1 MSSRTGVSRRS
12 ALKLAG
18 GSLSSGVVVG
28 TAAGTDGGDDTVR
41 VNVGYA
47 SPSGRK
53 AAADRAE
60 AIYHDLQIDV
70 LTIVVDRNAIPGL
83 RQRRDIRFVEDDIEL
98 EAIAQE
104 TPWGIDRVD
113 AEVAHANGDT
123 GDGVDVAIIDTGI
136 DRDHPDLAA
145 NVGEGVTIVAGT
157 NSLDGDDDNG
167 HGTHC
172 AGIADAVD
180 NSEGV
185 VGVSTTATLHPVKVL
200 SATGAGLT
208 SDVAKG
214 IEYTA
219 DQGWDVGSLS
229 LGGGDSRTLEEA
241 CRYAYSKNVV
251 LVAAAGND
259 GPCSDCVSY
268 PAAYSECMAVS
279 ATSKDDSLAGF
290 SSAGP
295 QVEIAAPGDGIYS
308 TYLGGYETLSGTS
321 MACPHVSGAA
331 AQVIADGT
339 TDNDTV
345 RSELKDAAE
354 DIGLSSD
361 ESGAGLLDVAAVLAP
376 DPSDDP

>member
-1 MSSRTGVSRRS
+1 MSSRTGVSRRR
-12 ALKLAG
+12 ALKLVG
-18 GSLSSGVVVG
+18 GSLSSGVVTG
-28 TAAGTDGGDDTVR
+28 TVAGTPGGDDTVR

-70 LTIVVDRNAIPGL
+70 LTIEVDRNAIHGL
-83 RQRRDIRFVEDDIEL
+83 RQRRDVRFVEDDVEV

-157 NSLDGDDDNG
+157 TSLDGDDDNG

-185 VGVSTTATLHPVKVL
+185 IGVSTTATLHPVKVL
-200 SATGAGLT
+200 SATGTGLT

-229 LGGGDSRTLEEA
+229 LGGGDSQTLEDA
-241 CRYAYSKNVV
+241 CSYAYSKNVV

-259 GPCSDCVSY
+259 GPCSDCVSH

-279 ATSKDDSLAGF
+279 ATSRDDSLAGF

-295 QVEIAAPGDGIYS
+295 EVELAAPGDGIYS
-308 TYLGGYETLSGTS
+308 TYLDGYATLSGTS

-331 AQVIADGT
+331 AQAIADGT

-345 RSELKDAAE
+345 RSELKDDAE
-354 DIGLSSD
+354 DIGLSS
-361 ESGAGLLDVAAVLAP
+361 EEAGAGLLDVAAVLAP

>member
-1 MSSRTGVSRRS
+1 MTSRTGLSRRR
-12 ALKLAG
+12 ALQLVG
-18 GSLSSGVVVG
+18 GSLSSGVVTG
-28 TAAGTDGGDDTVR
+28 TAAGTDDGDGIVR

-70 LTIVVDRNAIPGL
+70 LTIGVDRNAIPGL
-83 RQRRDIRFVEDDIEL
+83 RQRRDIRFVEDDVEL

-145 NVGEGVTIVAGT
+145 NVGEGVTIVAGAT
-157 NSLDGDDDNG
+157 TLNGDDDNG

-229 LGGGDSRTLEEA
+229 LGGGDSQTLEDA

-259 GPCSDCVSY
+259 GPCSHCVSY

-295 QVEIAAPGDGIYS
+295 EVEIAAPGDGIYS

-331 AQVIADGT
+331 AQAIADGT

-345 RSELKDAAE
+345 RSELKEDAE

-361 ESGAGLLDVAAVLAP
+361 EAGAGLLDVAAVLAP
-376 DPSDDP
+376 EPSDGQ

>member
-1 MSSRTGVSRRS
+1 MASTSRSSTPGSTG
-12 ALKLAG
+12 
-18 GSLSSGVVVG
+18 
-28 TAAGTDGGDDTVR
+28 TT
-41 VNVGYA
+41 
-47 SPSGRK
+47 
-53 AAADRAE
+53 
-60 AIYHDLQIDV
+60 
-70 LTIVVDRNAIPGL
+70 
-83 RQRRDIRFVEDDIEL
+83 
-98 EAIAQE
+98 
-104 TPWGIDRVD
+104 
-113 AEVAHANGDT
+113 
-123 GDGVDVAIIDTGI
+123 
-136 DRDHPDLAA
+136 
-145 NVGEGVTIVAGT
+145 
-157 NSLDGDDDNG
+157 SLDGDDDNG

-200 SATGAGLT
+200 SATGTGLT

-229 LGGGDSRTLEEA
+229 LGGGDSRTLAEA

-295 QVEIAAPGDGIYS
+295 EVELAAPGDEIYS

-331 AQVIADGT
+331 AQVVADGT

-361 ESGAGLLDVAAVLAP
+361 EAGAGLLDVAAVLAP